1 MKDSRKGKGD
11 GEKELSMPNP
21 HMDGG
26 KSERAIVYNTKEGK
40 KEGEREKKIRKK
52 KKKKKNKKNCVLTS
66 DNTKSYPRIPFVLI
80 QTYNSF
86 LLTL

>member
-52 KKKKKNKKNCVLTS
+52 KKKKKTR
-66 DNTKSYPRIPFVLI
+66 RIVYSQVITINHIRGYLLCLYKRI
-80 QTYNSF
+80 ILSF
-86 LLTL
+86 